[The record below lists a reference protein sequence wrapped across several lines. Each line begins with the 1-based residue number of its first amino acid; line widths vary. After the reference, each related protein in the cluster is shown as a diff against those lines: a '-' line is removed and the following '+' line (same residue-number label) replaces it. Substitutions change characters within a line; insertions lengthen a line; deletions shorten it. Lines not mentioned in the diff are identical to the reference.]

1 MDQAKHQT
9 SRLFIT
15 SVIENK
21 KDEIEE
27 VNAILFCIQPNDY
40 REPLCLGVQ
49 SKTCSSLPLG
59 AQETIGGQFKIV
71 I

>member
-27 VNAILFCIQPNDY
+27 VKAISFSVVLNDY
-40 REPLCLGVQ
+40 REPLCRSVRN
-49 SKTCSSLPLG
+49 KTCSSFPLG

>member
-9 SRLFIT
+9 SRLFVT

-27 VNAILFCIQPNDY
+27 VNATLFCILPNDY
-40 REPLCLGVQ
+40 REPLCRSVQ
-49 SKTCSSLPLG
+49 YKTCSSLPLG
-59 AQETIGGQFKIV
+59 AQETLEGSLKS
-71 I
+71 